1 MNCPGIRGKILLVGG
16 IRNDFIEEVERWF
29 KVQGWNFLA
38 NQLC

>member
-1 MNCPGIRGKILLVGG
+1 MNCLGIRGKILLVGG